1 MAQFVYILCALT
13 SIVCAG
19 LLLRNARRSP
29 TRFLFWSG
37 AGFVFLAIA
46 NVLLFIDLVV
56 MRGGMDLLVVRN
68 VVTLTGIILL
78 LYALIWE
85 AE

>member
-1 MAQFVYILCALT
+1 MAQLVYILCAVT

-37 AGFVFLAIA
+37 AGFVLFAIA
-46 NVLLFIDLVV
+46 NILLFVDLVV
-56 MRGGMDLLVVRN
+56 VQGMDLLLLRN
-68 VVTLTGIILL
+68 LVTLSGICLL

>member
-1 MAQFVYILCALT
+1 MAQLVYILCAVT

-46 NVLLFIDLVV
+46 NILLFVDLVV
-56 MRGGMDLLVVRN
+56 VQSVDLLLIRN
-68 VVTLTGIILL
+68 LVTLSGIILL